1 MSRGRRFA
9 LAASFAVLG
18 LSAALL
24 AAWVAPRSD
33 LSFAFPREAT
43 ADTQL
48 LVDQIQHGPAA
59 GLVLLAISGAE
70 PDLLIGL
77 SSRLAD
83 GLEASGRFRF
93 VANGRLRPPGPE
105 LAALIHKRYLLNP
118 PLAAA
123 DFSAKALRQGLEATL
138 ESLSL
143 ASGMMAKGLLPADP
157 TGRLRA
163 IAAAW
168 GGAVVPGRYG
178 GVWLSS
184 DQSTALLTVRSS
196 VPAFDLAG
204 QQDMLD
210 FIRRSFEEVKRTE
223 GARLDLTGLSVF
235 ATASSQVIRA
245 DVRVLTLASALFVV
259 LLLYG
264 VFRSLPLLIIVT
276 LPLGFG
282 LCAGV
287 AAVQGLFGQIHGVT
301 LAFGGILIGVAVD
314 YPIHLISHTT
324 ERDGTRAALGKIWR
338 TLRLGMATTVAAF
351 LPITFSSFPG
361 LSQLGVFTI
370 AGLVTAALITRWLLP
385 AVSPTLA
392 TRPPSAIWQRLRPGP
407 GWTRALR
414 LAVLALALSA
424 VGYIATRDGSVWET
438 DLRNLSPAPV
448 ALRELDR
455 RLRAQMGAA
464 DLRHLL
470 VLRRPSME
478 EVLRT
483 SEALTVD
490 LETLVAAG
498 RVAGFDMA
506 SHYLPSL
513 HSQRQRQQ
521 ALPDRPTLRAALDRA
536 LAGLPFRPG
545 LFEPFLDGVEQS
557 KSGAPV
563 TLDDFDAAG
572 LDWLLRPLLFQQGGT
587 WVGLIVPRG
596 EADPKALADFAAG
609 RNDPGLS
616 YLDLKQGS
624 ERLVADYRQE
634 ALVWLALGVP
644 IAVTMLFLGLG
655 AVPRVVRVVVP
666 VALSVPLTVAVLSF
680 SGISLSVFHL
690 LSLLLVVGIGLD
702 YALFFERQ
710 GREGAEWSPTLRANL
725 LCAATS
731 VSVFTILAFSRIPV
745 LQGIGAT
752 VAVGA
757 VLSLLLAFIF
767 AERGGAA
774 RK

>member
-1 MSRGRRFA
+1 
-9 LAASFAVLG
+9 
-18 LSAALL
+18 
-24 AAWVAPRSD
+24 
-33 LSFAFPREAT
+33 
-43 ADTQL
+43 
-48 LVDQIQHGPAA
+48 
-59 GLVLLAISGAE
+59 
-70 PDLLIGL
+70 
-77 SSRLAD
+77 
-83 GLEASGRFRF
+83 
-93 VANGRLRPPGPE
+93 
-105 LAALIHKRYLLNP
+105 
-118 PLAAA
+118 
-123 DFSAKALRQGLEATL
+123 
-138 ESLSL
+138 
-143 ASGMMAKGLLPADP
+143 
-157 TGRLRA
+157 
-163 IAAAW
+163 
-168 GGAVVPGRYG
+168 
-178 GVWLSS
+178 
-184 DQSTALLTVRSS
+184 
-196 VPAFDLAG
+196 
-204 QQDMLD
+204 
-210 FIRRSFEEVKRTE
+210 
-223 GARLDLTGLSVF
+223 
-235 ATASSQVIRA
+235 
-245 DVRVLTLASALFVV
+245 
-259 LLLYG
+259 
-264 VFRSLPLLIIVT
+264 
-276 LPLGFG
+276 
-282 LCAGV
+282 
-287 AAVQGLFGQIHGVT
+287 
-301 LAFGGILIGVAVD
+301 
-314 YPIHLISHTT
+314 
-324 ERDGTRAALGKIWR
+324 
-338 TLRLGMATTVAAF
+338 
-351 LPITFSSFPG
+351 
-361 LSQLGVFTI
+361 
-370 AGLVTAALITRWLLP
+370 
-385 AVSPTLA
+385 
-392 TRPPSAIWQRLRPGP
+392 
-407 GWTRALR
+407 
-414 LAVLALALSA
+414 
-424 VGYIATRDGSVWET
+424 
-438 DLRNLSPAPV
+438 
-448 ALRELDR
+448 
-455 RLRAQMGAA
+455 
-464 DLRHLL
+464 
-470 VLRRPSME
+470 
-478 EVLRT
+478 
-483 SEALTVD
+483 
-490 LETLVAAG
+490 
-498 RVAGFDMA
+498 
-506 SHYLPSL
+506 
-513 HSQRQRQQ
+513 
-521 ALPDRPTLRAALDRA
+521 